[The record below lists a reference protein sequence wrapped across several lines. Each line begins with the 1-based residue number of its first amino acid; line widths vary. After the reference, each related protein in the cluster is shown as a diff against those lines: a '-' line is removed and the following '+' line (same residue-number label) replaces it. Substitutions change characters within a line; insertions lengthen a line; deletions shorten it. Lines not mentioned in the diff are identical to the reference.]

1 MDSNNNAKCKDLSN
15 DQKALLART
24 LTRMK
29 AMHTEP
35 SAFVLALTLRANDM
49 PTENLE
55 QVRAWLAEH
64 QADPV
69 PPDRWATPVSTKP
82 ESGNVYDIP
91 KGISENVIDISA
103 PGVHDRKGCE
113 KDMAGNATTAPAQ
126 DMSWIL
132 RMDEEGKKSGNS
144 LKMEPNDDK
153 TVQFLSNP
161 VEGINEYQGQK
172 RIEFKA
178 EVEDLKTGE
187 QLVWAIRQKE
197 VMQQIVGI
205 MRVNKLSS
213 LVGVSIDVSTRGPD
227 AKTKHW
233 FLRMAGGNPGLQQPV
248 AKDPAHQQ
256 PAPQDQGQA
265 WLQQQRQGV
274 Q

>member
-1 MDSNNNAKCKDLSN
+1 MSALSQ
-15 DQKALLART
+15 DQSALLTRT
-24 LTRMK
+24 LARMK

-35 SAFVLALTLRANDM
+35 TAFTLALSLRANDM
-49 PTENLE
+49 PPENLE

-82 ESGNVYDIP
+82 EGL
-91 KGISENVIDISA
+91 A
-103 PGVHDRKGCE
+103 PGVHDRQGCE
-113 KDMAGNATTAPAQ
+113 KKMAGNATTAPGQ

-132 RMDEEGKKSGNS
+132 RMDEEGKKSGNY

-161 VEGINEYQGQK
+161 IEGINEYQGQK

-178 EVEDLKTGE
+178 DVKDLKTGE

-233 FLRMAGGNPGLQQPV
+233 FLRMSGGNPGLQQPV
-248 AKDPAHQQ
+248 AQAPAAQQ
-256 PAPQDQGQA
+256 PAPQDPGQA

>member
-1 MDSNNNAKCKDLSN
+1 MELTPEQS
-15 DQKALLART
+15 ALLSRT
-24 LTRMK
+24 LGHMR

-35 SAFVLALTLRANDM
+35 TAFALALSLRANDL

-82 ESGNVYDIP
+82 ESGNIYDIP
-91 KGISENVIDISA
+91 KGISGNVIDISA
-103 PGVHDRKGCE
+103 PGVHDRSE
-113 KDMAGNATTAPAQ
+113 KDMAGNATTAPEQ

-132 RMDEEGKKSGNS
+132 RMDEEGKKSGNY

-178 EVEDLKTGE
+178 DVKDLKTGE

-205 MRVNKLSS
+205 MRVDKLSS

-248 AKDPAHQQ
+248 AQAPAPQQ
-256 PAPQDQGQA
+256 PAPQDPGQD
-265 WLQQQRQGV
+265 WLAQQRQGV